1 MADTLKTVSDAEGSF
16 ETLCERM
23 DADAS
28 LAYLDKYT
36 LQTTNKKDIPNVVSV
51 TMNDPAIF
59 LNAIVSL
66 IMAAVWQTE
75 VEGDLPS
82 RQKKQIEDFVNACW
96 AQANEEYR
104 KKTNRAGLL
113 AFFANHICARGWIG
127 AKWLFEGPE
136 RIPLCQPV
144 DMRFCP
150 YGMGINGLE
159 WIAPTTWRSKAAIK
173 AEYGKDVSKDDTP
186 VIDFWDGKVNEVWI
200 EKEMV
205 DSQSNPFGIPPF
217 VMQAAPAGFMLLDKG
232 YMVHEGEGIF
242 FLDRDLYP
250 EYNRIISIDQTLA
263 MKAIMPPYQK
273 PTDLIGG
280 EKPSYP
286 DGVATVTEVL
296 KGEEYQLI
304 QRPDVNMASRSAHAN
319 VSGAV
324 QRGGVNN
331 IDLGNVGFET
341 SAVWITEQSEIR
353 GKLVKPRLEPIASF
367 YALMARMMINQA
379 IALGISGKIGSLGRK
394 KVYSSAG
401 LGDTEEY
408 TITYK
413 LMSKDKKQEIANLAM
428 AGAAKGTLSRDTII
442 RDILVSDDPE
452 GEIAKIEAEEA
463 EELDPAIKY
472 FRRALSAIDVADS
485 LDGVD
490 ADAKRMES
498 MMLTEAGVALL
509 AQRGQGEEM
518 QKQEAQKPKV
528 QGLLPLLG
536 GGGRS
541 GGGRLPK
548 EMVEEG
554 AR

>member
-1 MADTLKTVSDAEGSF
+1 MADTLKKVDDAEKNFKDLWERNDSDAK
-16 ETLCERM
+16 
-23 DADAS
+23 
-28 LAYLDKYT
+28 LAYLDTYT
-36 LQTTNKKDIPNVVSV
+36 LQTTGKKDIPNVVSV

-75 VEGDLPS
+75 VEGDLPGK
-82 RQKKQIEDFVNACW
+82 QKMLIENFLNDCW
-96 AQANEEYR
+96 AQADERYKR
-104 KKTNRAGLL
+104 RARAGLL
-113 AFFANHICARGWIG
+113 AFFANHICVRGWIG
-127 AKWLFEGPE
+127 AKWLFEGEE

-144 DMRFCP
+144 DMRYCP
-150 YGMGINGLE
+150 YEMGPNGPE
-159 WIAPTTWRSKAAIK
+159 WIAPKTWRSKAAIRV
-173 AEYGKDVSKDDTP
+173 EYDKDVPRDDTL
-186 VIDFWDGKVNEVWI
+186 VIDFWDGKINEVWI
-200 EKEMV
+200 EKEKV
-205 DSQSNPFGIPPF
+205 LEQENPFGRPPF
-217 VMQAAPAGFMLLDKG
+217 EIQAAPAGFMLLDKG
-232 YMVHEGEGIF
+232 YMVHEGESIF

-273 PTDLIGG
+273 PADSFQGD
-280 EKPSYP
+280 KPSYP
-286 DGVATVTEVL
+286 DGVGTVTEVL

-319 VSGAV
+319 ISGAV

-367 YALMARMMINQA
+367 CELLARMIITQA
-379 IALGISGKIGSLGRK
+379 ITLGVSGKLGRLGRK
-394 KVYSSAG
+394 NQYSSAG

-442 RDILVSDDPE
+442 RDILVADDPE

-472 FRRALSAIDVADS
+472 FRRALSAVDVADS
-485 LDGVD
+485 LHGVE

-509 AQRGQGEEM
+509 AQRGQGEEAP
-518 QKQEAQKPKV
+518 KTEDGKPDLQALV
-528 QGLLPLLG
+528 PLLG
-536 GGGRS
+536 KRGAGGGRP
-541 GGGRLPK
+541 PK
-548 EMVEEG
+548 EVIGGNQMD
-554 AR
+554 